1 MNLDLLLR
9 LLAAHF
15 IGDFIFQ
22 PNDWVREKTA
32 RKINSK
38 YLYLHTLII
47 FVLTFLAAWDFSL
60 LWVILLITISHYLID
75 LGKSYIKSDTTVI
88 FIIDQLLHV
97 LIIFVFWLIY
107 TSYYSLLEND
117 FLFLFNNTKF
127 WLYVIGY
134 LIVTM
139 PASIFINKFTLK
151 WSKDIDSKNDYLKD
165 AGKLIGIIE
174 RVLILTFILLKQFE
188 AIGFLIAA
196 KSVFR
201 FGELKNGRE
210 QKRTEY
216 ILIGTLVSFSIAIIA
231 GIILSAVVV

>member
-174 RVLILTFILLKQFE
+174 RVLILTFILIKQFE